1 VFDTDAQ
8 PSQRIW
14 KGVEM
19 AKTTELAEVERF
31 VRKELEK
38 DYPGHTFTEKAL
50 PLRKKRNGTHAVHR
64 FDAVSED
71 NTIVASVK
79 SHSWL
84 TSGGRSPA
92 GKIGQIY
99 ESLYFLS
106 LVNAKTKLLVLTDR
120 ATYEGFLVKSEGKI
134 AGDVE
139 IKLYPLPPELQGLV
153 NKVRQKASQEMS
165 RK

>member
-1 VFDTDAQ
+1 
-8 PSQRIW
+8 
-14 KGVEM
+14 M
-19 AKTTELAEVERF
+19 AKTTELREVERF
-31 VRKELEK
+31 VRKELER

-50 PLRKKRNGTHAVHR
+50 PLGKRRDGTYAVHK

-71 NTIVASVK
+71 NSIVASIK

-106 LVNAKTKLLVLTDR
+106 LVDAKTKLLVLTDR
-120 ATYEGFLVKSEGKI
+120 ATYEGFLVKSDGKI
-134 AGDVE
+134 AEDVE
-139 IKLYPLPPELQGLV
+139 IKLFPLPPALQESL
-153 NKVRQKASQEMS
+153 NKVRQRASQEMAH
-165 RK
+165 R

>member
-1 VFDTDAQ
+1 
-8 PSQRIW
+8 
-14 KGVEM
+14 M
-19 AKTTELAEVERF
+19 AKTTELREVERF
-31 VRKELEK
+31 VRKELER

-50 PLRKKRNGTHAVHR
+50 PLGKRRDGTYAVHK

-71 NTIVASVK
+71 NSIVASIK

-106 LVNAKTKLLVLTDR
+106 LVDAKTKLLVLTDR
-120 ATYEGFLVKSEGKI
+120 ATNEGFLVKSDGKI
-134 AGDVE
+134 AEDVE
-139 IKLYPLPPELQGLV
+139 IKLYPLPSELKELV
-153 NKVRQKASQEMS
+153 NKVRQRASQEMAH
-165 RK
+165 R

>member
-1 VFDTDAQ
+1 
-8 PSQRIW
+8 
-14 KGVEM
+14 M
-19 AKTTELAEVERF
+19 AKTTELREVERF
-31 VRKELEK
+31 VRKELER

-50 PLRKKRNGTHAVHR
+50 PLGKRRDGTYAVHK

-71 NTIVASVK
+71 NSIVASIK

-106 LVNAKTKLLVLTDR
+106 LVDAKTKLLVLTDR
-120 ATYEGFLVKSEGKI
+120 VTYEGFLVKSDGKI
-134 AGDVE
+134 SEDVE
-139 IKLYPLPPELQGLV
+139 IKLYPLPPELQELV

-165 RK
+165 HR